1 MVSWETFTGKQVTA
15 TSSTTLTS
23 TTTTSSSTSSSLTW
37 IQHTGCRFG
46 AHRVHI
52 ILVYVINIY
61 IYICIYVFCIYILH
75 IQYYTFVWNISKDLN
90 FVPSSG
96 FRGPWRSRLFSPSC
110 PDAVNFQQQEVDAQF
125 GSHLFDVFFFCW
137 PSAVWWTSCLL
148 PNHVLTGQFIQ
159 FKTLFR
165 CPDFVLENVCVLPL
179 MCQTASVICQVV
191 AAHPPQQPPPRFL
204 ADMETHS
211 RTHRYV

>member
-1 MVSWETFTGKQVTA
+1 MYIRFLYIHITYTILYICVEHLKRSKPCSFKWVSWPMTF
-15 TSSTTLTS
+15 
-23 TTTTSSSTSSSLTW
+23 SL
-37 IQHTGCRFG
+37 I
-46 AHRVHI
+46 
-52 ILVYVINIY
+52 
-61 IYICIYVFCIYILH
+61 
-75 IQYYTFVWNISKDLN
+75 
-90 FVPSSG
+90 
-96 FRGPWRSRLFSPSC
+96 
-110 PDAVNFQQQEVDAQF
+110 
-125 GSHLFDVFFFCW
+125 SHLHVLMPFTFNSRMWMHSLAVIFLMGFFCW
-137 PSAVWWTSCLL
+137 RSAVWWTSCLL